1 MELNMLFAGQ
11 LTSYQIPDPTKEQ
24 YRLVVAYQLTE
35 DRFGKMVKQENNQ
48 NLFMD
53 YAIYLIN
60 NV

>member
-1 MELNMLFAGQ
+1 MLFAGQ